1 LAQEGKIHSRLAT
14 AGADILA
21 SAGVAPSK
29 TEAEEEGVHPDNV
42 LNRDEL

>member
-1 LAQEGKIHSRLAT
+1 
-14 AGADILA
+14 LA
-21 SAGVAPSK
+21 SAGIAPPN